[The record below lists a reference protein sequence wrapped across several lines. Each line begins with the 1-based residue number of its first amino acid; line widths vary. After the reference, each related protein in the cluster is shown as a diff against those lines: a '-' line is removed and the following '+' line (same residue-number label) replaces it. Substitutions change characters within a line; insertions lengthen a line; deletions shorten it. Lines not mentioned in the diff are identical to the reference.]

1 MNEKDYQKALIIMSV
16 WQHEE
21 YTARESNFR
30 EAARYSDYYTAGLMM
45 IGLAS
50 GKTYEEIVRDVTSVY
65 IKTYEVSHD

>member
-1 MNEKDYQKALIIMSV
+1 MNEKDYQKALNIMAV

-21 YTARESNFR
+21 HIARASNFR

-45 IGLAS
+45 IELAS
-50 GKTYEEIVRDVTSVY
+50 GKPYEEIVRDVTFVY